1 MLRSLALF
9 LALVPAAL
17 AQTAPGAV
25 PDTLIV
31 DVRAAMRLA
40 LDGSPEV
47 AIERAGRDFAAA
59 RASQA
64 RAARFLTEFNLTT
77 GHAIAPGLDRNGSTL
92 PGDALYLD
100 PDVRN
105 DWNDV
110 RPYNEFKAEALQPLF
125 TWGQLSGTIRA
136 AEAGIAVEDAVVAAK
151 AGEVALRTGELY
163 YNLLLTDALAA
174 IAVETGDA
182 LGTAK
187 GELQRLLDEGDAS
200 VSDADLF
207 QLRLFEQEYLRRRA
221 EVGEQQ
227 ALAASGLGRQM
238 LRPGVV
244 VRGGTLEPVTFEIE
258 DMATYQALGLAHR
271 PELRQA
277 AAGLRARDALVAVAK
292 SDYYP
297 KLFVGGTA
305 SGRYAAGRIQQ
316 GNPFV
321 SDSYLGSS
329 VRFGLGLRQ
338 NLTFFQTKAKV
349 AQAEAE
355 RNEVRFQREAAEQL
369 VLFEVEQAYRQLR
382 IAEAALAARDE
393 VVSISGEWLR
403 TEQINFDLALGDV
416 DDLIAAVRADL
427 EGRAARLDAVKTYNV
442 AVLRLLQA
450 AGVLAERV
458 ERGTL
463 FEQVIDD

>member
-1 MLRSLALF
+1 MLRRLAFLLAL
-9 LALVPAAL
+9 APAAF
-17 AQTAPGAV
+17 AQPA
-25 PDTLIV
+25 PDTLVV
-31 DVRAAMRLA
+31 DVTEAMRMA

-64 RAARFLTEFNLTT
+64 RAARFLTEFNVTT

-92 PGDALYLD
+92 PGNALYLD
-100 PDVRN
+100 PGVRN
-105 DWNDV
+105 DWEDP
-110 RPYNEFKAEALQPLF
+110 RPYNEFKAELLQPLF
-125 TWGQLSGTIRA
+125 TWGQLGGTIRA
-136 AEAGIAVEDAVVAAK
+136 AEAGVAVEDAVVAAK

-163 YNLLLTDALAA
+163 YNVLLTDALAA
-174 IAVETGDA
+174 IAVETGEA
-182 LGTAK
+182 LGTAR
-187 GELQRLLDEGDAS
+187 GELEQLLDEGDSS
-200 VSDADLF
+200 VTDADLF

-221 EVGEQQ
+221 EVEEQR
-227 ALAASGLGRQM
+227 ALAGSGLGRQV
-238 LRPGVV
+238 LRPGVI
-244 VRGGTLEPVTFEIE
+244 VRGGTLEPVAFEAE
-258 DMATYQALGLAHR
+258 SLATYQALGLASR

-277 AAGLRARDALVAVAK
+277 AAGLRARDALVEVAK

-297 KLFVGGTA
+297 KLFLGGTA
-305 SGRYAAGRIQQ
+305 SGRYAAGRVQQ
-316 GNPFV
+316 GNPFIG
-321 SDSYLGSS
+321 DSFLGSGL
-329 VRFGLGLRQ
+329 RFGLGIRQ
-338 NLTFFQTKAKV
+338 NLTFLQTRAKV
-349 AQAEAE
+349 EQAEAE
-355 RNEVRFQREAAEQL
+355 RNEVRFQHEAAEQL

-393 VVSISGEWLR
+393 TVAITGEWLR

-442 AVLRLLQA
+442 AVLRLLHA

-463 FEQVIDD
+463 FEQLIGE